1 MTFILTALV
10 IVFILIKCLV
20 FVDIILSWLTI
31 LWLNIRPMFIAS
43 ILDPIYEGIKWKIP
57 TTIWP
62 LDFTP
67 IVILIFMEV
76 FIMFIYWLDTQ
87 VYNQINNLFAML

>member
-10 IVFILIKCLV
+10 LVFILIKYLI
-20 FVDIILSWLTI
+20 FADIILSWLTL
-31 LWLNIRPMFIAS
+31 LWLKMRPMFIAS
-43 ILDPIYEGIKWKIP
+43 IVDPIYEWIKWKIP

>member
-10 IVFILIKCLV
+10 IVFHLIKYLI
-20 FVDIILSWLTI
+20 FADIILSWLTL
-31 LWLNIRPMFIAS
+31 LWLKIRPEFIAS
-43 ILDPIYEGIKWKIP
+43 ILDPIYKGIKWKIP

-67 IVILIFMEV
+67 IVILILMEV
-76 FIMFIYWLDTQ
+76 LIMFIYGLDAN
-87 VYNQINNLFAML
+87 VYHQINNLFAIL

>member
-10 IVFILIKCLV
+10 IVFHLIKYLI
-20 FVDIILSWLTI
+20 FADIILSWLTL
-31 LWLNIRPMFIAS
+31 LWLKIRPNFIAS
-43 ILDPIYEGIKWKIP
+43 ILDPIYQWIKWKIP

-67 IVILIFMEV
+67 IVILILMEV
-76 FIMFIYWLDTQ
+76 LIMFIYGLDSN
-87 VYNQINNLFAML
+87 VYNLIKNLFAIL